1 MDGVSTPTPIQTE
14 DSELLVRI
22 AQGDAHALDELFRR
36 HRTTAYR
43 VAYRLLSNEADALD
57 AVQEGF
63 TNALANISRF
73 RGGSSFKTWLLRIVS
88 NASVDLGRQRQ
99 RRDSRYTATVA
110 DENLNLIANQPPPE
124 AGLERADLRERLKAA
139 LAAIPELQ
147 RQTFVLHIDGQMS
160 YQEVAEALDISIGTV
175 MSRIFYARKRLQTLL
190 ADYVCP

>member
-1 MDGVSTPTPIQTE
+1 MDGVSTPAPIQTE

-22 AQGDAHALDELFRR
+22 AQGDARALDELFRR

-43 VAYRLLSNEADALD
+43 VSYRLLSNEADALD

-63 TNALANISRF
+63 ANALANLSKF

-110 DENLNLIANQPPPE
+110 DDHMNLIADQPPPE
-124 AGLERADLRERLKAA
+124 AGLERADLRERLKVA

-147 RQTFVLHIDGQMS
+147 RQTFVLHIDGQLS